1 MTKLTEKQRKFVQAK
16 LNGKDNREAAIIAG
30 YSEHSASMT
39 GSQLMNNPRIKD
51 YLDSNL
57 KADMGS
63 GGSSLPLV
71 SLALE
76 QELEAISD
84 PLEYL
89 RSVYTDHRQPE
100 KLRIEAAK
108 AALPYVH
115 GKVPE
120 IGKKQSREDEANDI
134 ANHDD
139 VFATRAGRLS

>member
-16 LNGKDNREAAIIAG
+16 LQGKSNKEAAIEAG
-30 YSEHSASMT
+30 YSERSAGMT
-39 GSQLMNNPRIKD
+39 GSQLMQNPLIKS
-51 YLDSNL
+51 YLE
-57 KADMGS
+57 S
-63 GGSSLPLV
+63 GIKSDLGDGGTSLPLV
-71 SLALE
+71 ASALALE
-76 QELEAISD
+76 LETIAD

-115 GKVPE
+115 GKVGD

-139 VFATRAGRLS
+139 VFATRSGRLS